1 MLPPARLSSSWVA
14 TGAPDLTNTSRMR
27 GRLGWILLLPIPGM
41 HLFSRL
47 FPHCMLFCF
56 RITGVLNGPLRL
68 IECPRLW
75 RRLWWSR
82 LCGQVSAPATLPQCY
97 LPCRFPNFVC
107 SFRVLMRIVR
117 VQKLRLSRV
126 KGLLSRRYSAPLL
139 LTSWVVEP
147 STRGLWRPSV

>member
-1 MLPPARLSSSWVA
+1 MGVHDLPNNSLMCGRP
-14 TGAPDLTNTSRMR
+14 SR
-27 GRLGWILLLPIPGM
+27 ILLLLTHGMLLLSRIFPIRM
-41 HLFSRL
+41 LFS
-47 FPHCMLFCF
+47 F
-56 RITGVLNGPLRL
+56 RIMDVLNGPLRL

-139 LTSWVVEP
+139 LTLWVVEP